1 CSRGSG
7 WFSPTTVP
15 TWDEYF
21 EFW

>member
-1 CSRGSG
+1 CTRGSG

>member
-1 CSRGSG
+1 CTRGSG
-7 WFSPTTVP
+7 WYSPTTVP